1 MLTKIKVFAY
11 IQRQL
16 TKNKSHFFSNGGGG
30 GRGSAFEEFPKP
42 SPSSEFHAVDDMNVY
57 QQENTPV
64 IADVSNV
71 LHKISYLTRWYHNTL
86 TCEDVRWNT
95 LTTSMRFMINSW
107 NGKQLK
113 SVKKQLKI
121 VKAVKLIV
129 NLMTIAAL

>member
-16 TKNKSHFFSNGGGG
+16 TKNKSHFFFKRGGGG

-71 LHKISYLTRWYHNTL
+71 LHKISYLTR
-86 TCEDVRWNT
+86 
-95 LTTSMRFMINSW
+95 
-107 NGKQLK
+107 
-113 SVKKQLKI
+113 
-121 VKAVKLIV
+121 
-129 NLMTIAAL
+129 